1 LRTVSRGGAEN
12 AERGGALSAPSASP
26 RETRDRRSTILL
38 LVVLALACAPAER
51 PLARA
56 NDKVRL
62 NLIPSMTYAPFVI
75 ARDEG
80 FFAAEGIDVE
90 FVNLDSSSALLALQN
105 GQLDV
110 FSGAMRMGMF
120 NMMRKGMPLRIVADK
135 GHSAPLPCVSEALVA
150 PVAMADRIA
159 AAGGRVDGQRVAVA
173 RGGLTDYLIDAL
185 LTQRKAKGVVYVDLP
200 QGSIASMRQDIDA
213 IRHLTDPHLTTAL
226 GEGRVKVIAKGE
238 DLVPG
243 HQIAVMLYGKRLL
256 HDDRDAGKRFMRAYL
271 RGVRQ
276 YGEGKTDRN
285 VAILSAHTKLD
296 AEVVRRSCWLAIAAD
311 GQIRAEAVERMLE
324 WSLRRG
330 YVDGPVQRDQWW
342 DPSFL

>member
-1 LRTVSRGGAEN
+1 LRTVARGGAEN
-12 AERGGALSAPSASP
+12 AEESLSAPSAPP
-26 RETRDRRSTILL
+26 RETGTLRSVALL
-38 LVVLALACAPAER
+38 LFVLTLACARAEQ
-51 PLARA
+51 PVPRA

-62 NLIPSMTYAPFVI
+62 NLVPSMTYAPLVI
-75 ARDEG
+75 AREEG
-80 FFAAEGIDVE
+80 FFAAEGIDAE

-135 GHSAPLPCVSEALVA
+135 GHSAPLPCVNEALVA

-159 AAGGRVDGQRVAVA
+159 RAGGRVDGQRVAIT

-185 LTQRKAKGVVYVDLP
+185 LTQRNAKGVVYIDLP
-200 QGSIASMRQDIDA
+200 QGSVASMRQDIDA
-213 IRHLTDPHLTTAL
+213 IRHLSDPHLTSAVD
-226 GEGRVKVIAKGE
+226 EGRVKVIAKGE

-256 HDDRDAGKRFMRAYL
+256 QDDRDVGKRFMRAYL

-285 VAILSAHTKLD
+285 VAIIAAHTKLD
-296 AEVVRRSCWLAIAAD
+296 PEVVRRSCWLAIAGD
-311 GQIRAEAVERMLE
+311 GQVRAEAVERMLE